1 MSEKLPQFLCIGAQK
16 AGTTWL
22 DKQLRDHKD
31 IWLPPMK
38 EVHFFDYV
46 DRPEFRKWITWHL
59 RITLRRELLKEVST
73 VDKLQKAIDWQK
85 LEYFSSVMTHPKRF
99 EDEWYKYIF
108 SGAPLG
114 SVTGEITPEYST
126 ISDKGIDHILKLCP
140 DIKVIYIIRDP
151 VKRAASQL
159 KMNMVRN
166 GDFKKVVKTSDN
178 TKKYDESC
186 QNRLVCYAWYLRDF
200 FCCSNLCE
208 RDKTNTAKNL
218 ELFYKNLKHYSIKDR
233 GDYETYIPR
242 WDSKLKDNIIYIP
255 FKEISSNPT
264 KVLQKV
270 FQHIGVDMQG
280 YDGQP
285 LSIVHKGGSFKT
297 PKEVVSSLEEE
308 LQPQYDFLRQ
318 RFSSDF
324 FDNI

>member
-22 DKQLRDHKD
+22 DQQLRGHED

-73 VDKLQKAIDWQK
+73 VDKQKKAIDWKK
-85 LEYFSSVMTHPKRF
+85 LEYFSKVMTHPKRF
-99 EDEWYKYIF
+99 EDEWYKHIF
-108 SGAPLG
+108 SGAPTKSLK
-114 SVTGEITPEYST
+114 GEITPEYST
-126 ISDKGIDHILKLCP
+126 ISNEGIEHILKLCP

-151 VKRAASQL
+151 IKRAASQL

-166 GDFKKVVKTSDN
+166 GDFKKSVDTEKNVVTD
-178 TKKYDESC
+178 
-186 QNRLVCYAWYLRDF
+186 V
-200 FCCSNLCE
+200 
-208 RDKTNTAKNL
+208 

-242 WDSKLKDNIIYIP
+242 WDSKLKDNILYIP
-255 FKEISSNPT
+255 FKEISSNPIN
-264 KVLQKV
+264 VLQNV
-270 FQHIGVDMQG
+270 FKHLGVDMQG
-280 YDGQP
+280 YSGQP
-285 LSIVHKGGSFKT
+285 MKVVHKGGSFKM
-297 PKEVVSSLEEE
+297 PKEVMDSLETE

-324 FDNI
+324 FDKI